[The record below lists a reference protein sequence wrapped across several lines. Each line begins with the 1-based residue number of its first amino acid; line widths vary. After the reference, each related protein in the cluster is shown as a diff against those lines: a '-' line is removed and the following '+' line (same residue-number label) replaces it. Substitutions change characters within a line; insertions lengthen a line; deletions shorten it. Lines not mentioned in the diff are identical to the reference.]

1 MAVSIIAEAASLGQR
16 YVPSGRWRR
25 PSMTASLITQAGFG
39 ADQDG
44 AQVHQ
49 AALTRHGCC
58 ADGDAHHGSEAAD
71 RHYEQENHHL

>member
-1 MAVSIIAEAASLGQR
+1 
-16 YVPSGRWRR
+16 
-25 PSMTASLITQAGFG
+25 MTASLITQADFG

-49 AALTRHGCC
+49 TALTRHGCC
-58 ADGDAHHGSEAAD
+58 ADGDAHHGSETAD

>member
-1 MAVSIIAEAASLGQR
+1 
-16 YVPSGRWRR
+16 
-25 PSMTASLITQAGFG
+25 MTASLITQAYFG

-49 AALTRHGCC
+49 TALTRHGHC

>member
-1 MAVSIIAEAASLGQR
+1 MAVSIIAEAASVGQR

-25 PSMTASLITQAGFG
+25 PSMMASLITQAGFG

-44 AQVHQ
+44 AQVYQ

-58 ADGDAHHGSEAAD
+58 ADGDAHHGSEAAE
-71 RHYEQENHHL
+71 RHYEQENHHH